1 MLGSTAAL
9 AQTTD
14 PGVRHASTDN
24 TLTPPALPNST
35 PTELAFFQDGLARFS
50 SVKSASQGSEAN
62 QVVDNFLEL
71 GAGDQQNLVNF
82 LRSL

>member
-1 MLGSTAAL
+1 VLGSTAAL
-9 AQTTD
+9 AQATD

-35 PTELAFFQDGLARFS
+35 PTELAFFQDGLTRSS

-62 QVVDNFLEL
+62 QVVDNFLEPAL
-71 GAGDQQNLVNF
+71 GIS
-82 LRSL
+82 RT